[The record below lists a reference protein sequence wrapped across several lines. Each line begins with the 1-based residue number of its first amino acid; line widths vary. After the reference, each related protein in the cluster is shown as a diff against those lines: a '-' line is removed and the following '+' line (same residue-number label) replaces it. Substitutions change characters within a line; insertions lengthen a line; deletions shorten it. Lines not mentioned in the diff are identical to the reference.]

1 MALYEL
7 AVVGGSG
14 ASGAAQ
20 CEFRAGADPA
30 YIREIGVFLNA
41 ATASTIGIGR
51 PANSGSVAG
60 GTVVLGQAGNQD
72 DAAAV
77 CGIVASGWTTAPTA
91 PAQFFRRIG
100 LPAAIGNGMVFT
112 WGERG
117 LRVKQ
122 NTSLVIWNLAA
133 SSVASIYIVW
143 EE

>member
-1 MALYEL
+1 VALYEL
-7 AVVGGSG
+7 SVVGGSG
-14 ASGAAQ
+14 SSGAAQ

-51 PANSGSVAG
+51 PANNGSVAG
-60 GTVVLGQAGNQD
+60 GTVVLGQGGNQD
-72 DAAAV
+72 DANPAG
-77 CGIVASGWTTAPTA
+77 GIVASGWTTAPTA

-133 SSVASIYIVW
+133 NSVASIYIVW

>member
-7 AVVGGSG
+7 AVVGGAG
-14 ASGAAQ
+14 TNGVAQ
-20 CEFRAGADPA
+20 CEFRAGSAPA

-51 PANSGSVAG
+51 PANNGSVAG
-60 GTVVLGQAGNQD
+60 GTLAPGQPNNQD
-72 DAAAV
+72 DASPV
-77 CGIVASGWTTAPTA
+77 GGIVASGWSTAPTA
-91 PAQFFRRIG
+91 PTQLLRRIG

-117 LRVKQ
+117 LRIKQ